1 VARAIVRDAGVE
13 PGDDVIEIGAGL
25 GSLTLALAAGG
36 ARVTA
41 VEFDRGVVPALR
53 EVASEAPGVR
63 VVEADAMRL
72 DWSSALDGRGDSWTL
87 CANLP
92 YNIAT
97 PLVLDV
103 LSGVMRIRRLVVMV
117 QREVGERLVAA
128 PGDEAYGAVS
138 VRVAYRASGSIVRRV
153 RPDVFWPRPR
163 VDSVVVRLDR
173 LHEAPVDVDE
183 RRLWEVVDG
192 SFAQRRKTMRNALRR
207 LDLSP
212 GEAEA
217 VLAEAGVDP
226 AARPEELSLDA
237 FARVAGAMPA

>member
-13 PGDDVIEIGAGL
+13 PGDPVIEIGAGL
-25 GSLTLALAAGG
+25 GSLTLALAAAG

-41 VEFDRGVVPALR
+41 VEFDRKVVPALR

-72 DWSSALDGRGDSWTL
+72 DWGAVLDTEEPWIL

-103 LSGVMRIRRLVVMV
+103 LGDVPRIRRLAVMV
-117 QREVGERLVAA
+117 QREVGERLVAR
-128 PGDEAYGAVS
+128 PGDEAYAAVS
-138 VRVAYRASGSIVRRV
+138 VRVAFRASGSTVRRV
-153 RPDVFWPRPR
+153 RPEVFWPRPK

-173 LHEAPVDVDE
+173 LRQAPVDVDE
-183 RRLWEVVDG
+183 TRLWRVVDEA
-192 SFAQRRKTMRNALRR
+192 FAQRRKTMRNALRR
-207 LDLSP
+207 LGIDL
-212 GEAEA
+212 ADADA
-217 VLAEAGVDP
+217 VLTAAAIDP
-226 AARPEELSLDA
+226 SARPEDLSLDA
-237 FARVAGAMPA
+237 FARVANALPA